1 MEAVCVYCGSSPGV
15 NPRHAQVA
23 RDFGAAL
30 AARDLRLV
38 YGGGNVGLMGEVA
51 NATLAAGGLVT
62 GIIPERLWEK
72 EVGHR
77 GLTDLLVVPTMHA
90 RKARMVE
97 LSDAFVALPG
107 GFGTLDELFEV
118 LTWQQ
123 IGYHQKPVS
132 LLNVDGYYDGLIEFA
147 RHANTEGF
155 VRAEHLNAL
164 MIETDI
170 ETLLDRLAVAEPVQ
184 VEKWLKQSEA
194 C

>member
-1 MEAVCVYCGSSPGV
+1 MDAVCVYCGSSPGV

-30 AARDLRLV
+30 AARGLRLV

-72 EVGHR
+72 EVGHH

-170 ETLLDRLAVAEPVQ
+170 ETLLDRLAIAEPVQ
-184 VEKWLKQSEA
+184 VEKWLKQGEA

>member
-1 MEAVCVYCGSSPGV
+1 MESVCVYCGSSPGV

-23 RDFGAAL
+23 RDFGKAL
-30 AARDLRLV
+30 AGRGLRLV

-97 LSDAFVALPG
+97 VSDSFVALPG

-164 MIETDI
+164 MIDTDI
-170 ETLLDRLAVAEPVQ
+170 DTLLDRLAVAGPVR
-184 VEKWLKQSEA
+184 VEKWLKQGEA
-194 C
+194 R